1 MSKIYEITPIY
12 DGSDLIDI
20 VYFAHKGA
28 SMRFKY
34 LFNIN
39 V

>member
-1 MSKIYEITPIY
+1 MSIV
-12 DGSDLIDI
+12 DGCDLIDPL
-20 VYFAHKGA
+20 YFAHKGT

>member
-1 MSKIYEITPIY
+1 MPIV
-12 DGSDLIDI
+12 DGCDLIDPL
-20 VYFAHKGA
+20 YFAHKGA